1 LSDEI
6 ERMADL
12 LKSGAT
18 MLSDTCPQCQSPLFK
33 VKNELLCVKCNRP
46 VVVVKATEDES
57 NVVAAQALGK
67 LEQTALMKI
76 NEINSSLK
84 VENDPAKIEKLRLSL
99 SDWLTVVER
108 VRKLKS

>member
-1 LSDEI
+1 
-6 ERMADL
+6 
-12 LKSGAT
+12 
-18 MLSDTCPQCQSPLFK
+18 
-33 VKNELLCVKCNRP
+33 

-57 NVVAAQALGK
+57 YVVAAQALGK

>member
-1 LSDEI
+1 MSDEV

-18 MLSDTCPQCQSPLFK
+18 MLSDTCPQCHSPLFK